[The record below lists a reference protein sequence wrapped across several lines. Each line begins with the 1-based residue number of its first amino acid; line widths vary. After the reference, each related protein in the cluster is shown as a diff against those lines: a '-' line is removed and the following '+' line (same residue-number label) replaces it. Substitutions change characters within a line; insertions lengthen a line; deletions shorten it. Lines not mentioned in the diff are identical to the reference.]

1 MQEDTTSNTRIPV
14 INTPGRVAM
23 AYRGNT
29 PEIPPL
35 KAVIAT
41 VCTANGKDYQE
52 CQIYIG
58 SEMLANMTIYRGKA
72 FAVRMVRAA
81 LKGAMSKLGK
91 HRRQT
96 ANRRKREGK

>member
-14 INTPGRVAM
+14 INTPGRAAM
-23 AYRGNT
+23 AYRGND

-35 KAVIAT
+35 KAVIETGRNAS
-41 VCTANGKDYQE
+41 GKVYQE

-58 SEMLANMTIYRGKA
+58 SERLANMTIYRGKE

-81 LKGAMSKLGK
+81 LKGAMSRLGK
-91 HRRQT
+91 HRRLT